1 MKYCIWSL
9 MGHCHYKLNDMPK
22 AMEYYHQIETL
33 DDPPHDM
40 HLVSIRLGNCYLK
53 YKQHKEAEKILY
65 AISLVSPSTMT
76 WCYLGIALYEQRK
89 YLEAEMALSEALRLD
104 SSCPIVWAYL
114 ALINLQHEREWE
126 YEQCFQ
132 QAIDVSSTE

>member
-40 HLVSIRLGNCYLK
+40 HL
-53 YKQHKEAEKILY
+53 
-65 AISLVSPSTMT
+65 
-76 WCYLGIALYEQRK
+76 QRK

-132 QAIDVSSTE
+132 QAIDFNLSNCLRNRIIHIRDVRIILDSWHEEMP